1 MAEAPRWEQDGADWP
16 NRAQSRFVAA
26 GGLRW
31 HVQVMGNGP
40 ALLLLHGTGAA
51 THSWRDL
58 LPALARDFT
67 VVAPDL
73 PGHGFTAAPAM
84 AGLSLPGM
92 ARAIAAL
99 LGVLGVAPALAAG
112 HSAGAAILARMC
124 LEGKISPAGLV
135 SLNGAFLPLGGAP
148 ARIFSPLARMLS
160 RVTLVPEIFA
170 WQAADG
176 RVVARLMRGT
186 GSTIDAAGMVY
197 YGRLMRRSGHAAAAL
212 GMMAHWDLQPLQR
225 DLPRLTPRLLLIV
238 GSNDRSISP
247 AEARRVARLVPGA
260 KIATMAG
267 LGHLAHEENPAEA
280 ARLIAAF
287 AIETGILSRPS
298 PPG

>member
-67 VVAPDL
+67 VIAPDL